1 MMNLHISRL
10 DMNSVGTDIVYSL
23 HRQPG
28 PGGAEEDAE
37 YRDGKIHRRH
47 EGRQDYRE

>member
-1 MMNLHISRL
+1 
-10 DMNSVGTDIVYSL
+10 MNSVGTYVVYSL
-23 HRQPG
+23 HRGLG

-37 YRDGKIHRRH
+37 CRDGKIHRQH